1 MSAITV
7 NANRVDASRAPAAAR
22 PLNLEADLQR
32 VRQLAQLMDAQ
43 FEIAGIKIGWD
54 AIIGVVPV
62 IGDLATAVVGA
73 YPIYIAR
80 KHKLGKWVQFRM
92 AGNVLI
98 DWAVGEIPVLG
109 DLFDVGFKSNIKN
122 AALLERAA
130 ARAGQK

>member
-7 NANRVDASRAPAAAR
+7 NVNRIDPSQPRPATQ
-22 PLNLEADLQR
+22 PLDLEADLSR

-54 AIIGVVPV
+54 AIIGLVPV

-98 DWAVGEIPVLG
+98 DWAVGEIPILG

-130 ARAGQK
+130 ARTREK